1 MSDKIERAYSWDD
14 EVEIVENEYTY
25 NLMPTGTV
33 VDFEVVEINKK
44 HNKKWNCPMME
55 AKLKCTNP
63 DCGTTTVYETISLHS
78 KAQFFI
84 NRFFAAINL
93 VGEGKNFGRLV
104 EEAIGRRGK
113 AKLKVDSW
121 ESNKTDAD
129 GKPIVYQNNKIDQ
142 FLKAEGGNVPAAAVE
157 DEDIF

>member
-14 EVEIVENEYTY
+14 QVEIIENEYTY
-25 NLMPTGTV
+25 NLMPDGTI
-33 VDFEVVEINKK
+33 VDFEVAEIKKK

-55 AKLKCTNP
+55 AKLKCINP
-63 DCGTTTVYETISLHS
+63 DCGATTVYETISLHS
-78 KAQFFI
+78 KAQFYI
-84 NRFFAAINL
+84 NRFFTAIGL
-93 VGEGKNFGRLV
+93 VGDGKSFGKLV

-142 FLKAEGGNVPAAAVE
+142 FLKADSNAPAAAAD